1 MGAKAF
7 YSDPIDDIYWT
18 LVEQFTIDSKREI
31 EKLVKEVEPFFKKH
45 KKHFSFYLTP
55 YDRRRNVDKY
65 LKELG
70 YKITAKDNFMFLEKG
85 HLKRR
90 DLSLQSGVT
99 LKEIKTDKD
108 NEIYID
114 CYTRAYTSNPE
125 DTYFNFGTEGVYEG
139 IYRKTWKGHSLRK
152 KMRKFVGFYKGKPAS
167 CGAIYFGNKLGY
179 IAEVGTDNEFRRK
192 GLARAVSLVCINA
205 GIDEGC
211 SVILLGTEKDTPAEK
226 LYQSLGFVSKTVFWG
241 MSRV

>member
-1 MGAKAF
+1 MVLNHEYGKNLGKYEKQVIEVSEVLRGIYWTKNKLFLGAKAF

-125 DTYFNFGTEGVYEG
+125 DAYFLQMP
-139 IYRKTWKGHSLRK
+139 S
-152 KMRKFVGFYKGKPAS
+152 
-167 CGAIYFGNKLGY
+167 
-179 IAEVGTDNEFRRK
+179 
-192 GLARAVSLVCINA
+192 
-205 GIDEGC
+205 
-211 SVILLGTEKDTPAEK
+211 
-226 LYQSLGFVSKTVFWG
+226 
-241 MSRV
+241 